1 MKKSKSL
8 LKFLLIFAVS
18 YAVLLVAANF
28 MDTYYANSYRWFG
41 KVFFENY
48 GEKGFLQFFPVEE
61 KTTYRLSTKV
71 VIFNKDQIQVA
82 RQTGQATVKGAEFFV
97 SSWYNGLLPDI
108 LLLSLII
115 ASPVPWKRKLFAALV
130 GLILFDLFI
139 LLKWKLAIAWEIS
152 QNPWLELPTKNPDL
166 VKTGYEIFVR
176 NIETTIILP
185 VLIWVVVTFRK
196 KDFNRLRKN

>member
-1 MKKSKSL
+1 MKKSKPL
-8 LKFLLIFAVS
+8 LKFLLLFAAT
-18 YAVLLVAANF
+18 YAVLLVAAHF
-28 MDTYYANSYRWFG
+28 MDRYYADSYRWFG

-71 VIFNKDQIQVA
+71 VIFNKEQIQVA

-97 SSWYNGLLPDI
+97 SSWYNGLIPDI

-115 ASPVPWKRKLFAALV
+115 ASPVPWKRKLFAGIT

-152 QNPWLELPTKNPDL
+152 QNPWLEMPTSNPGL
-166 VKTGYEIFVR
+166 VKTAYEIFVR

-185 VLIWVVVTFRK
+185 VLIWVVVAFRRR
-196 KDFNRLRKN
+196 DFNRMKHN